1 MNYSMTFKLPPNIP
15 APYKEA
21 LERFLGFCRIKQYP
35 AKTTLIE
42 PGDTGDRLYFI
53 LSGSVSVCVEDAES
67 GHQLILAYLNKYE
80 FIGEIGVFKAAERRQ
95 VRVITRGECQLAEL
109 TYERFHR
116 LLKNE
121 LLAYETDI
129 LCILEEQLSARILNT
144 NRNLG
149 DLAFL
154 DVKGRVIRVLLD
166 LCKTPEAVTHPDG
179 TQLRISRQE
188 IGRIVSCSK
197 EMVGRVIKELESNRL
212 ISAHGKT
219 IVVFGVR

>member
-1 MNYSMTFKLPPNIP
+1 MTFKLPLNIS
-15 APYKEA
+15 APHKEA
-21 LERFLGFCRIKQYP
+21 LERFLDFCQIKNYP
-35 AKTTLIE
+35 AKTILIE

-53 LSGSVSVCVEDAES
+53 LSGSVSVCVDDSES
-67 GHQLILAYLNKYE
+67 GHQLILAYLNRYE
-80 FIGEIGVFKAAERRQ
+80 FIGEIGVFKAAEKRQ

-109 TYERFHR
+109 SYDRFHQ
-116 LLKNE
+116 LVKNE
-121 LLAYETDI
+121 LSAYETDI
-129 LCILEEQLSARILNT
+129 LCILEEQLSVRILNT
-144 NRNLG
+144 NRNIG

-154 DVKGRVIRVLLD
+154 DVKGRVIRILLD
-166 LCKTPEAVTHPDG
+166 LCKSPEAMPHPDG

-197 EMVGRVIKELESNRL
+197 EMVGRVIKELENNRL

>member
-1 MNYSMTFKLPPNIP
+1 MTFKLPTNIP
-15 APYKEA
+15 FLYKEA
-21 LERFLGFCRIKQYP
+21 LENFLGFCQIKQYP

-53 LSGSVSVCVEDAES
+53 LSGSVSVCVDDAES
-67 GHQLILAYLNKYE
+67 GHQLILAYLNAYE
-80 FIGEIGVFKAAERRQ
+80 FIGEIGVFKAAEKRQ

-109 TYERFHR
+109 TYKRFHQ

-129 LCILEEQLSARILNT
+129 LCILEEQLSTRILNT

-154 DVKGRVIRVLLD
+154 DVKGRVIRILLD
-166 LCKTPEAVTHPDG
+166 LCKTSEAVTHPDG

-197 EMVGRVIKELESNRL
+197 EMVGRVIKELESNGL